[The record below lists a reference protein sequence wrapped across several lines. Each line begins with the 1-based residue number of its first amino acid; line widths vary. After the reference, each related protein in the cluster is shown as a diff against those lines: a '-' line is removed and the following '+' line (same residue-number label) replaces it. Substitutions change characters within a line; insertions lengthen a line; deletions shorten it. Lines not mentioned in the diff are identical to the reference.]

1 MFYMRGAIPTFVR
14 KGNDMFDQF
23 DIRTDDMPTEMQSL
37 LRDYPRGA
45 WDAHPGFKEKTRHWL
60 GAHQMFRQLS
70 ASVRHDTERFLDG
83 NSDAQDYAGR
93 LSYRGRMLVGNLH
106 GHHGWEDHSYFP
118 ELSAADP
125 RFDAGLEILE
135 KDHAALDAVLD
146 KFTRTANRTIQ
157 LVQLD
162 EAAAR
167 EEAGNMLGLAGTIEA
182 FLERHLS
189 DEEELAVPIILHH
202 RLRG

>member
-1 MFYMRGAIPTFVR
+1 ML
-14 KGNDMFDQF
+14 DQF
-23 DIRTDDMPTEMQSL
+23 DIREDDMPTEMQSL
-37 LRDYPRGA
+37 LRTYPRDT
-45 WDAHPGFKEKTRHWL
+45 WDAHPGFREKTQQWL
-60 GAHQMFRQLS
+60 GAHRMFRQLS
-70 ASVRHDTERFLDG
+70 SLLCKDTQSYLNGDK
-83 NSDAQDYAGR
+83 DAQDYAGR
-93 LSYRGRMLVGNLH
+93 LSYRGNALVGNLH

-135 KDHAALDAVLD
+135 KDHAALDIVLES
-146 KFTRTANRTIQ
+146 FTRTANRTIQ

-162 EAAAR
+162 EASAR
-167 EEAGNMLGLAGTIEA
+167 SEAGKLLGVAQTIEA

>member
-1 MFYMRGAIPTFVR
+1 MSDHIE
-14 KGNDMFDQF
+14 
-23 DIRTDDMPTEMQSL
+23 IRTDDMPNEMQSL
-37 LRDYPRGA
+37 LQDYPRDS
-45 WDAHPGFKEKTRHWL
+45 WDAHPGFREKTRNWL
-60 GAHQMFRQLS
+60 GAHQMFRQLGKIT
-70 ASVRHDTERFLDG
+70 RKETELFLDRSRSG
-83 NSDAQDYAGR
+83 DEFAAR
-93 LSYRGRMLVGNLH
+93 LSHYGGLLVGNLH

-135 KDHAALDAVLD
+135 KDHQDLDVVLD
-146 KFTRTANRTIQ
+146 SFTRTANRAIK

-162 EAAAR
+162 EEQAR
-167 EEAGNMLGLAGTIEA
+167 NEAGKLHGVTETIEA
-182 FLERHLS
+182 FLLRHLN